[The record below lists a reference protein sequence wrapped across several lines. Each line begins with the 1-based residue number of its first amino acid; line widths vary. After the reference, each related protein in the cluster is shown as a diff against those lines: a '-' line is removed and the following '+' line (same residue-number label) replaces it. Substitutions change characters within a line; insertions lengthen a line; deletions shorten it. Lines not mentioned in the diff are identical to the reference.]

1 MPSLVISL
9 RQVAEEFLGKPDRPS
24 AVVALNDL
32 TAIGVMRAAKDAGL
46 SVPED
51 LSVVGID
58 GVPLSGQLSVL
69 LSTVEQPH
77 EAMVAKT
84 VEFLMNRIEGDG
96 EQPLQRAE
104 FPTKFVQRESV
115 GPAK

>member
-1 MPSLVISL
+1 MASVAAAITADVDVIYHL
-9 RQVAEEFLGKPDRPS
+9 A
-24 AVVALNDL
+24 AVVSSHAEADL
-32 TAIGVMRAAKDAGL
+32 DAGL

-58 GVPLSGQLSVL
+58 GVPLSGQLPVS

-84 VEFLMNRIEGDG
+84 VEFLMNRIEGDE

-104 FPTKFVQRESV
+104 FPTKFGQRESV